1 LKGGEKM
8 ENEILRENDIY
19 LQDVVCST
27 VAENLDKSD
36 FDIYNMVSSQVDIFD
51 LETTVKVLDL
61 IKINKLAFQI

>member
-1 LKGGEKM
+1 M

-19 LQDVVCST
+19 LQDVVCLT

>member
-1 LKGGEKM
+1 M

-51 LETTVKVLDL
+51 SETTVKVLDL

>member
-1 LKGGEKM
+1 M

-36 FDIYNMVSSQVDIFD
+36 FDICNMVSSQVDIFD

>member
-1 LKGGEKM
+1 M

-19 LQDVVCST
+19 LQDVVCNT

-51 LETTVKVLDL
+51 LETTVKVLNL

>member
-1 LKGGEKM
+1 M

-36 FDIYNMVSSQVDIFD
+36 FDIYNMVSAQVDIFD

>member
-1 LKGGEKM
+1 MG
-8 ENEILRENDIY
+8 NEILRENDIY
-19 LQDVVCST
+19 LQDVVCNI

>member
-1 LKGGEKM
+1 MG
-8 ENEILRENDIY
+8 NEILRENDIY
-19 LQDVVCST
+19 LQDVVCNI

-51 LETTVKVLDL
+51 LDTTVKVLDL

>member
-1 LKGGEKM
+1 M

>member
-1 LKGGEKM
+1 M

-19 LQDVVCST
+19 LQDVVCSI

>member
-1 LKGGEKM
+1 M

-27 VAENLDKSD
+27 VAANLDKSD